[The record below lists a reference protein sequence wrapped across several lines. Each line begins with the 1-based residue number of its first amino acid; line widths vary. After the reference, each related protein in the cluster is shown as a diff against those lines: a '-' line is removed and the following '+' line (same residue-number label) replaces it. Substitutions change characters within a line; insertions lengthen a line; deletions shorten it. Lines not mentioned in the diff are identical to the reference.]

1 MDARQRIS
9 INLKRL
15 RKGARISQERAAE
28 LAGFHRTYVS
38 QLERCVANITI
49 DGLERLSRALQV
61 DIAELLHK
69 GAAEEQHRARVCP
82 DPERAEALSCFNR
95 VEEEA

>member
-15 RKGARISQERAAE
+15 RKGACISQERAAE

-61 DIAELLHK
+61 DIADLLHK
-69 GAAEEQHRARVCP
+69 GTVEEHHRARVCP
-82 DPERAEALSCFNR
+82 DPERGEVLGCFSR
-95 VEEEA
+95 AEEEA